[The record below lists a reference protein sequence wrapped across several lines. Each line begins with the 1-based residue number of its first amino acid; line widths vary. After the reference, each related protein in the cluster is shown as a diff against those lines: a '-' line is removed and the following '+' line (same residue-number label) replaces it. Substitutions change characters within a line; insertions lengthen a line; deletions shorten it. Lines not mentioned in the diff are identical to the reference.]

1 MKLNEHFLAQMREAA
16 SLLQTSGPTAASEA
30 IQRALGAA
38 GLTGSGPG
46 AFNDTSDA
54 AAGNTVGA
62 EDFIDIN
69 PAFKEGM
76 RSKADMRGMLE
87 RMRSRSGMPWRRP
100 SVQDAEEVQDVEEA
114 EARGD
119 EAARRRTPEEGKGRF
134 LSGSCTNRAGTRS
147 YKLYV
152 PTSYRGEPLPLVVML
167 HGCKQNPE
175 DFAAGTGMN
184 RLAEQHNCLVL
195 YPGQAVKAN
204 GSNCWNWF
212 NPSDQRRAHGEPSIL
227 ADMTR
232 QVMQEYSIDPERVY
246 VAGLSAGGAMA
257 AIMAARYPEV
267 YAAAAIH
274 SGLPVGSAH
283 DVASA
288 FGAMHGGGVGVGV
301 GGQAPAAAPCEQ
313 PVPVIVFH
321 GDRDHTVHP
330 DNGRKVLAQCMGVAA
345 DAGAGGSAAHGTYN
359 SSATRG
365 KTARGRAYTQ
375 TVYQDKDGR
384 SVAEHWAI
392 HGAGHAW
399 SGGSKAGSYT
409 DPKGPDAS
417 SEMMRFFL
425 AHPRKATR
433 Q

>member
-1 MKLNEHFLAQMREAA
+1 MKLNEHFLAQMREASA
-16 SLLQTSGPTAASEA
+16 LLQTSGPAAATEA

-38 GLTGSGPG
+38 GLTGAGP
-46 AFNDTSDA
+46 AETA
-54 AAGNTVGA
+54 APN
-62 EDFIDIN
+62 EFIDIN
-69 PAFKEGM
+69 PASKETAAP
-76 RSKADMRGMLE
+76 KADLRGMLE
-87 RMRSRSGMPWRRP
+87 RLRSRAGKQWQTPFSAFD
-100 SVQDAEEVQDVEEA
+100 VEDAEVHAA
-114 EARGD
+114 EDAPSSHGK
-119 EAARRRTPEEGKGRF
+119 EGGRF
-134 LSGSCTNRAGTRS
+134 LSGTCTNRAGTRS

-152 PTSYRGEPLPLVVML
+152 PSTYRGEALPLVVML
-167 HGCKQNPE
+167 HGCKQNPD

-212 NPSDQRRAHGEPSIL
+212 SPADQRRDQGEPSII

-232 QVMQEYSIDPERVY
+232 QIMKEYSVDSERVY

-257 AIMAARYPEV
+257 AIMASRYPDM
-267 YAAAAIH
+267 YAAVAIH

-288 FGAMHGGGVGVGV
+288 FGAMKGGMPGGHG
-301 GGQAPAAAPCEQ
+301 PALSPSRQ

-330 DNGRKVLAQCMGVAA
+330 DNGRKALAQCMGMATENGLA
-345 DAGAGGSAAHGTYN
+345 ERMPRN
-359 SSATRG
+359 SRTEKG
-365 KTARGRAYTQ
+365 KTAQGRAYTQ
-375 TVYQDKDGR
+375 TVFLDEDEQA
-384 SVAEHWAI
+384 VAEQWII

-417 SEMMRFFL
+417 AEMMRFFL
-425 AHPRKATR
+425 AHPKKHSR